1 MFSLQKFTNM
11 RSTKAL
17 RDYFAVT
24 ESQPT
29 PATLPWRK
37 GLLSELTINNFFWAG
52 VIGSGMAEF
61 TLVQFLTLI
70 LYFTLVKGA
79 EDSVFYQ
86 LLSQLISLNTLNYS
100 ASLSQIVNIP

>member
-100 ASLSQIVNIP
+100 ASLSKVVNIP

>member
-1 MFSLQKFTNM
+1 MFSLQKFTNT

-17 RDYFAVT
+17 RDYSAVT
-24 ESQPT
+24 KSQPN

-37 GLLSELTINNFFWAG
+37 GLLSELQINNFFWAG

-70 LYFTLVKGA
+70 LYFTLFKGA
-79 EDSVFYQ
+79 VDSVFYR

-100 ASLSQIVNIP
+100 ASLSQVVNIP

>member
-1 MFSLQKFTNM
+1 MFSLQKFTNT

-24 ESQPT
+24 KSQPT
-29 PATLPWRK
+29 PATLP
-37 GLLSELTINNFFWAG
+37 LSELTINNFFWAG
-52 VIGSGMAEF
+52 VIGSGMAEL

-86 LLSQLISLNTLNYS
+86 LLSQLIILNTLSYS
-100 ASLSQIVNIP
+100 AFLSQIVNIP